1 MVHAIHR
8 VSAFSILGP
17 YTVSVTFA
25 DGTEQRI
32 DFEPVL
38 HGPLFGPLRD
48 LATFNLVTLDRE
60 AGTLVWPNGAD
71 FDPATLHDWPQV
83 RDELA
88 ARARSWSDPASTGRA
103 NTRMEPTRR

>member
-1 MVHAIHR
+1 MGQHIHR
-8 VSAFSILGP
+8 VTRFNILAP
-17 YTVSVTFA
+17 YTLAVAFA

-48 LATFNLVTLDRE
+48 LGTFNGVRLDTE
-60 AGTLVWPNGAD
+60 AGTLVWPNDAD
-71 FDPATLHDWPQV
+71 FDPATLHDWPEV
-83 RDELA
+83 REELA
-88 ARARSWSDPASTGRA
+88 TRARTWAGSTDDQRA